1 LGIAPGILP
10 AGSLNAITDVP
21 GVRVG
26 QITVIQGDNVRTG
39 ATAILPHGGNLYQAP
54 VPAGLAVG
62 NGYGKLMGSTQIVE
76 LGEIETPIVLTNT
89 LAVPRAADAILDWTL
104 AQPGNG
110 EVVSVNPVVGETN
123 DSRLN
128 DIRRRALTSDM
139 IRSAIETAKDGP
151 VEEGNVGAGTGTVA
165 FGWKGGIGTS
175 SRLVP
180 ERLGGY
186 TVGVLVQSNFGGVL
200 QILGVPVGQ
209 KLGQYYL
216 KGAEDRSDADGSIMI
231 IVATD
236 APLSDRNLTRLARR
250 ALAGLART
258 GASMTHGSG
267 DYVIAFSTANSVRR
281 GRERRGK
288 AFTIVELSE
297 LSNKGV
303 SPLFQ
308 AVIEATEE
316 AIYNSLFKATTV
328 TGYRGVT
335 VKALPQDRVLALMR
349 GRLLDCG

>member
-1 LGIAPGILP
+1 
-10 AGSLNAITDVP
+10 
-21 GVRVG
+21 
-26 QITVIQGDNVRTG
+26 
-39 ATAILPHGGNLYQAP
+39 
-54 VPAGLAVG
+54 
-62 NGYGKLMGSTQIVE
+62 MGSTQIIE

-104 AQPGNG
+104 AQPGNRA
-110 EVVSVNPVVGETN
+110 VVSVNPVVGETN

-151 VEEGNVGAGTGTVA
+151 VEEGGVGAGTGTVA

-175 SRLVP
+175 SRLLP

-216 KGAEDRSDADGSIMI
+216 KGAVDRSDADGSIMI

-236 APLSDRNLTRLARR
+236 APLSGRNLTRLARR

-258 GASMTHGSG
+258 GASMTHRSG
-267 DYVIAFSTANSVRR
+267 DYVIAFSTANSVRPS
-281 GRERRGK
+281 REQRRK
-288 AFTIVELSE
+288 AFAAVEMSE
-297 LSNKGV
+297 LPNEGV

-316 AIYNSLFKATTV
+316 AIYNSLFMATTV

-335 VKALPQDRVLALMR
+335 VEALPQDRVLALMS